1 MMKEITYMMEVPEIV
16 SVAFRV
22 MSGEF
27 STGSDRVNALVAAGY
42 DPNQV
47 QKCVN
52 DLVEYLQKW
61 S

>member
-1 MMKEITYMMEVPEIV
+1 MKEIAYMIEVPEIV

-22 MSGEF
+22 LSGEF
-27 STGSDRVNALVAAGY
+27 GVGAARVNNLESAGY
-42 DPNQV
+42 DAHQV

-52 DLVEYLQKW
+52 DLVEYLKKW

>member
-1 MMKEITYMMEVPEIV
+1 MNEVAYMIEVPEIV

-22 MSGEF
+22 LSGEF
-27 STGSDRVNALVAAGY
+27 GAGADRVNALESAGY
-42 DPNQV
+42 DAHQV

-52 DLVEYLQKW
+52 DLVEFLKKW

>member
-1 MMKEITYMMEVPEIV
+1 MKEIAYMVEVPEIV

-22 MSGEF
+22 LSGEF
-27 STGSDRVNALVAAGY
+27 GTGADRINALESAGY
-42 DPNQV
+42 DAHQV

-52 DLVEYLQKW
+52 DLVEYLKKW

>member
-1 MMKEITYMMEVPEIV
+1 MMKEVTYMMEVPEIV
-16 SVAFRV
+16 SIAFRV

-27 STGSDRVNALVAAGY
+27 GTGSERVNALAAAGY
-42 DPNQV
+42 DANQV